1 MSRKYLNSF
10 HLFRKAF
17 AATHREV
24 TASLIILFI
33 ATLIFTIIMWVA
45 ESWNNEEYT
54 LWNAFVWIVTKY
66 VEDPADVTT
75 PPATLLGQFIGT
87 MVGILGIAIFAV
99 PAGLIGSGLL
109 DAMEDDK
116 REEITDRNSI
126 QLHKRF
132 RRIAQ
137 SSSWYY
143 NSKKLKITYKFVP
156 RYRSFAHIQVK
167 TGMTNDEIIAAVNN
181 CPDMRLMNLAT
192 TQRNEDRPHDSL
204 VVVHF
209 PLNNEYGCYIDRNSD
224 VTIVAPVAVSEP
236 GTGNFAYSIAAM
248 GGFNYVSRELTP
260 APDDPSGFYTMQK
273 SRLDL
278 IGEHDLK
285 KDVESQALH
294 FMNDLKKLKRHSEE
308 NGRRHWFIFI
318 MGTTKSEECQVHLW
332 RLATDMSHKMPNRC
346 YAGNTEYGSTVLKE
360 SEESLQ
366 GIYTAINESLGT
378 RNVIIKEKKQPII
391 TCLDNNNILKSVGPS
406 NIMCRMGGGIDCN
419 TLTLRICYE
428 ILVYH
433 SSHLLIAKDI
443 ADAIKNRIEPER
455 EIPAEAMKCFMEEG
469 DGFADSFCSSE
480 IFEKDPKKLKKMI
493 AIKNKEARLKFDKY
507 DLDGNLQ

>member
-1 MSRKYLNSF
+1 
-10 HLFRKAF
+10 
-17 AATHREV
+17 
-24 TASLIILFI
+24 
-33 ATLIFTIIMWVA
+33 
-45 ESWNNEEYT
+45 
-54 LWNAFVWIVTKY
+54 
-66 VEDPADVTT
+66 
-75 PPATLLGQFIGT
+75 
-87 MVGILGIAIFAV
+87 
-99 PAGLIGSGLL
+99 
-109 DAMEDDK
+109 
-116 REEITDRNSI
+116 
-126 QLHKRF
+126 
-132 RRIAQ
+132 
-137 SSSWYY
+137 
-143 NSKKLKITYKFVP
+143 
-156 RYRSFAHIQVK
+156 
-167 TGMTNDEIIAAVNN
+167 
-181 CPDMRLMNLAT
+181 
-192 TQRNEDRPHDSL
+192 
-204 VVVHF
+204 
-209 PLNNEYGCYIDRNSD
+209 
-224 VTIVAPVAVSEP
+224 
-236 GTGNFAYSIAAM
+236 
-248 GGFNYVSRELTP
+248 
-260 APDDPSGFYTMQK
+260 MQK

-366 GIYTAINESLGT
+366 GIYTAINESLGA